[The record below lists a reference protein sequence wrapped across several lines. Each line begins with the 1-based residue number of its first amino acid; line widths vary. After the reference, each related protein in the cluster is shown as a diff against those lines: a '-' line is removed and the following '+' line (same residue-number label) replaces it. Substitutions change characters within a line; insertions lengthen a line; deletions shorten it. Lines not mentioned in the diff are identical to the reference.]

1 MNRLVVA
8 WGSASLLA
16 LGGVGAWSAAVP
28 SVVPEG
34 VARGTLPPPIA
45 SHSAPDVKVA
55 AALRERDP
63 FRFDRRPTDVR
74 YNPWEPVGVSVAVP
88 RPARPSLAVVG
99 IVGGPPWN
107 ALVQGIP
114 GREGGS
120 LVTTGDSVNGIRIVR
135 ISRDTAYLAGFDTTW
150 ALTPRRS
157 WQ

>member
-1 MNRLVVA
+1 MA
-8 WGSASLLA
+8 WASASLVA
-16 LGGVGAWSAAVP
+16 FGGLGAWSVAVP
-28 SVVPEG
+28 SVASEE
-34 VARGTLPPPIA
+34 VAPSAPPLQIA
-45 SHSAPDVKVA
+45 PHSAPDAKFA

-74 YNPWEPVGVSVAVP
+74 YNPWEPVSSSVAAP
-88 RPARPSLAVVG
+88 RPARPALAVVG

-114 GREGGS
+114 GREGGA
-120 LVTTGDSVNGIRIVR
+120 LVTTGDTVNGIRIVR